1 MGYPWQCSDCI
12 WLDMKDS
19 SWRGFRCTKKGIYV
33 NPEEKSCNN
42 HFEKKNES
50 F

>member
-19 SWRGFRCTKKGIYV
+19 SWRDLDVLKKEYM
-33 NPEEKSCNN
+33 
-42 HFEKKNES
+42 
-50 F
+50 